1 MSEYTTVV
9 LAALAAVVLIAAIL
23 YFAFHLR
30 LERWKRDH
38 TKEARRDA
46 VQRSQAATL
55 GKVYEHL
62 IPYLPDFR
70 WNPKDARFLGSPVD
84 FLVFD
89 GLSEGHVRAVVFV
102 EIKTGTSSLNARERL
117 VRDAVVGRR
126 VEWHQLNLPDV
137 RTSEPGEVR
146 RSGV

>member
-1 MSEYTTVV
+1 MSANTTLV
-9 LAALAAVVLIAAIL
+9 LAALMAVILLAATL

-30 LERWKRDH
+30 FERWKRDH
-38 TKEARRDA
+38 TREARRDA

-70 WNPKDARFLGSPVD
+70 WNPKDARFLGAPVD

-89 GLSEGHVRAVVFV
+89 GLSEGHVRAIIFV
-102 EIKTGTSSLNARERL
+102 EVKTGTSTMNARERL
-117 VRDAVVGRR
+117 VRDAVTGRR
-126 VEWHQLNLPDV
+126 VEWQQLNLPGV
-137 RTSEPGEVR
+137 RTRPEPAA
-146 RSGV
+146 

>member
-1 MSEYTTVV
+1 MSANTIVV
-9 LAALAAVVLIAAIL
+9 PVAFIAVVLIATIL

-30 LERWKRDH
+30 FERWKRDH

-70 WNPKDARFLGSPVD
+70 WNPKDARFLGTPVD

-89 GLSEGHVRAVVFV
+89 GLSEGHVRAIVFV
-102 EIKTGTSSLNARERL
+102 EIKTGSSSMSARERL
-117 VRDAVVGRR
+117 VRDAVTGRR

-137 RTSEPGEVR
+137 RTRPEPAA
-146 RSGV
+146 

>member
-1 MSEYTTVV
+1 MSANTTVV
-9 LAALAAVVLIAAIL
+9 LAALAAAIFFAATC

-30 LERWKRDH
+30 FERWKRDH

-46 VQRSQAATL
+46 VHRSQAVTL

-70 WNPKDARFLGSPVD
+70 WNPKDARFIGTPVD

-89 GLSEGHVRAVVFV
+89 GLSEGQLRAIVFV
-102 EIKTGTSSLNARERL
+102 EVKTGTSSMSVRERQ
-117 VRDAVVGRR
+117 VRDAVLGQR
-126 VEWHQLNLPDV
+126 VEWQQLNLPDV
-137 RTSEPGEVR
+137 RMRPEPAA
-146 RSGV
+146 

>member
-1 MSEYTTVV
+1 MSANTTVV
-9 LAALAAVVLIAAIL
+9 LAALAAAIFFAATC

-30 LERWKRDH
+30 FERWKRDH

-46 VQRSQAATL
+46 VHRSQAVTL

-70 WNPKDARFLGSPVD
+70 WNPKDARFIGTPVD

-89 GLSEGHVRAVVFV
+89 GLSEGHLRAIVFV
-102 EIKTGTSSLNARERL
+102 EVKTGTSSMSVRERQ
-117 VRDAVVGRR
+117 VRDAVLGQR
-126 VEWHQLNLPDV
+126 VEWQQLNLPDV
-137 RTSEPGEVR
+137 RMRPEPAA
-146 RSGV
+146 